1 MESLFTKLQNAVAA
15 RLKRQGDLKGV
26 PVLVRKSGIAATIRE
41 NIAKAG
47 LCVLVMPPRPKDTD
61 PAQSTPVFTQ
71 VVLTV
76 RIVENAY
83 RFRSGPGAM
92 EVAEIVTRALQA
104 WQPVLIGITAPLS
117 IDGDDA
123 WSLDD
128 EPDKKGRYT
137 IEIKFNTSASL

>member
-1 MESLFTKLQNAVAA
+1 MDSVFSKLQEAVVA
-15 RLKRQGDLKGV
+15 RLKRRSDLKGV
-26 PVLVRKSGIAATIRE
+26 PVILRKNGIAATIRE
-41 NIAKAG
+41 SVAKFG
-47 LCVLVMPPRPKDTD
+47 LCVVVMPPRPKDAD
-61 PAQSTPVFTQ
+61 PTQGTPIFTQ

-76 RIVENAY
+76 RVVENA
-83 RFRSGPGAM
+83 FRLHAGPDSM

-104 WQPVLIGITAPLS
+104 WQPQTVGITAPLA

-137 IEIKFNTSASL
+137 IEIKFNTSATV